1 VLPALLR
8 KFHEAKLAGNN
19 EVVVWGCGKPRR
31 EFMHVDD
38 AADACLFL
46 MKNYNEPGLVNIGVG
61 NDLTI
66 KELAELIKKITG
78 FEGSIVFDASKPDGT
93 PRKLMDVSKLN
104 ALGWKATISLQEG
117 IKNVYQNH
125 FS

>member
-1 VLPALLR
+1 
-8 KFHEAKLAGNN
+8 
-19 EVVVWGCGKPRR
+19 
-31 EFMHVDD
+31 
-38 AADACLFL
+38 